1 MQDNDVL
8 DDGVEFLRHTSCD
21 NCGSSDANAEYTDGH
36 HFCFSCHT
44 FTPPPKSGRQDDE
57 VSTGSVADEG
67 QTVRQDLLQGTFEAI
82 KARRLTEET
91 CRFYGYQVAQYG
103 GEPVQVANYRDS
115 TGRPVAQK
123 LRTRDKRFRMIGDA
137 KKATLFGSHLFSKG
151 KILTI
156 AEGEIDAMS
165 ISQMFN
171 HKFGVVSLTQGASSA
186 VKAIKDNWDY
196 IMGYDTVV
204 LMFDNDEAG
213 LRAAEEAAQVLPVG
227 KAKIARLPLKDANE
241 MLVAG
246 RGDEIITAVYQA
258 REYRPDGIVAASD
271 LRDVICVD
279 EAASAVSYPYSML
292 NDILRGV
299 RKKEMVTVL
308 AGSGVGKSTF
318 VRELAY
324 HLHTSG
330 QRLGMLMLEESAK
343 RTMLGLVG
351 IHINQNITVDRSLA
365 TDDEVLAGFDDL
377 LGDHNPPLYLY
388 DAFGSNQVQ
397 EIANRIRYYAKALSC
412 DVIILDHISLLV
424 SAAEGDERRMLDA
437 ACTVFRQ
444 LVQELDISLIM
455 VSHLSRPSGDRG
467 HEAGASVRLS
477 QTRGSHAIAQL
488 SDACIAIEVDP
499 EDPDNDIR
507 HLRVLKN
514 RFTGQTGPAG
524 TLAYDREAGRLME
537 DVLAELTT
545 TEGESDEDDI
555 AA

>member
-1 MQDNDVL
+1 M
-8 DDGVEFLRHTSCD
+8 
-21 NCGSSDANAEYTDGH
+21 
-36 HFCFSCHT
+36 
-44 FTPPPKSGRQDDE
+44 
-57 VSTGSVADEG
+57 
-67 QTVRQDLLQGTFEAI
+67 
-82 KARRLTEET
+82 
-91 CRFYGYQVAQYG
+91 
-103 GEPVQVANYRDS
+103 QVANYRDS

-137 KKATLFGSHLFSKG
+137 KKATLFGSHLYSKG

-365 TDDEVLAGFDDL
+365 TDDEVLAGFDDRL

-412 DVIILDHISLLV
+412 DVIILDHISLPV

-545 TEGESDEDDI
+545 TEERVMKMTSPLKASNDNEAKFEEFHAANPHVYELVKHHRKSLPPGTSTTASRRSWNASAGTQWLRTAVTLQGQQQPWPVLRTALHEDHPQHDGFFRTRTHRR